1 MHGRRDAKYSHNYA
15 HRLPSGQRQ
24 MLVAE
29 VAVGRSAP
37 GKQGM
42 KSCPLVPG
50 EQYVRFDSLVD
61 DARDPSIFVVQHT
74 AQAYPA
80 YLITYH

>member
-1 MHGRRDAKYSHNYA
+1 
-15 HRLPSGQRQ
+15 

-29 VAVGRSAP
+29 VAVGRSVA
-37 GKQGM
+37 GAQGM

-50 EQYVRFDSLVD
+50 EQYIRYDSLVD
-61 DARDPSIFVVQHT
+61 RLADPTIFVVQHT